1 MGKSVPMD
9 NVTDPQALSRTL
21 SMEQLR
27 LLVRLYSLPEQSLQ
41 VRYEPLEPSLNVS
54 STQQVRFLLG
64 QSMHPVMLSTRQVVL
79 LQPQYG
85 DLPQDLLSQKQN
97 DKQQCNN
104 AVMLEEVLV
113 EQDMKVLDS
122 QQSPQKMRCD
132 DVVTPID
139 QSESQE

>member
-1 MGKSVPMD
+1 MP
-9 NVTDPQALSRTL
+9 
-21 SMEQLR
+21 
-27 LLVRLYSLPEQSLQ
+27 
-41 VRYEPLEPSLNVS
+41 
-54 STQQVRFLLG
+54 
-64 QSMHPVMLSTRQVVL
+64 PVMLSTRQVVL

-85 DLPQDLLSQKQN
+85 DLPQDLPSQKQN

-104 AVMLEEVLV
+104 AAMLEEVLV

-139 QSESQE
+139 QSESKE